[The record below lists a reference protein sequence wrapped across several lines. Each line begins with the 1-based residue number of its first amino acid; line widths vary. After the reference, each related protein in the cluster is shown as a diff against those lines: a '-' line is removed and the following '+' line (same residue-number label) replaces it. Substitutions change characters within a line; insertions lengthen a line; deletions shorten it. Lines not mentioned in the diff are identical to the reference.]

1 MSKIYVGIDPGDK
14 GFVAVVGD
22 SVWRHFSISDHSH
35 RELAEYIES
44 LAKDNI
50 REVVVAMEEVHAIFG
65 ASAKSTFAFGE
76 IFGFLKGLIIA
87 NGLPYHLVAPKT
99 WQGQIWI
106 NEDKVYTYGKVNAK
120 TGKVTKSVNTKA
132 TSLNAAARLF
142 PNMDFRRTPACKNI
156 DDNKVDATL
165 IAEYARRNNL

>member
-1 MSKIYVGIDPGDK
+1 MSKIYVGIDPGAK
-14 GFVAVVGD
+14 GFVAVVSEFG
-22 SVWRHFSISDHSH
+22 WRHFSIVDHSR
-35 RELAEYIES
+35 RELAEYIEK

-50 REVVVAMEEVHAIFG
+50 LEVVVAMEEVHAIFG
-65 ASAKSTFAFGE
+65 ASAKSTFEFGE
-76 IFGFLKGLIIA
+76 IFGLLKGLIIA
-87 NGLPYHLVAPKT
+87 HNLPYHLVAPKT
-99 WQGQIWI
+99 WQAQIWI

-132 TSLNAAARLF
+132 TSLNAATRLF
-142 PNMDFRRTPACKNI
+142 PGMDFRRTPSCKNV